1 MNKRKHGEVDIKI
14 VLLGKAYAG
23 KTCLVQRYIN
33 QIFTD
38 MPYQN
43 VSFENILQSLG
54 YQTSKTQILTF
65 GKSLKDLREKTLD
78 I

>member
-1 MNKRKHGEVDIKI
+1 MNKRKDGEVDIKI

-43 VSFENILQSLG
+43 VSGERYYITVRKALNKNELL
-54 YQTSKTQILTF
+54 YYKPT
-65 GKSLKDLREKTLD
+65 
-78 I
+78 